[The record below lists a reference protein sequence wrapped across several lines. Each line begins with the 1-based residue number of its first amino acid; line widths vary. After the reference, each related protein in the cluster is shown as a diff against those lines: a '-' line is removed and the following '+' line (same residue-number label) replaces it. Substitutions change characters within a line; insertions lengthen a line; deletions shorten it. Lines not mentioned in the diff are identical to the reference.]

1 MGAARVVGSLP
12 GDVAEHG
19 MQAELSSAD
28 SDPGVEPPTSRVQGI
43 LSRPTGEPGLGCL
56 PPEGKMKTWGLWSQA
71 SSSPRTS

>member
-12 GDVAEHG
+12 GGVAEHG

-28 SDPGVEPPTSRVQGI
+28 SDPRVKPPTSRVQGL

-56 PPEGKMKTWGLWSQA
+56 PPEGKMKAWGLQSQA
-71 SSSPRTS
+71 SSSPTS